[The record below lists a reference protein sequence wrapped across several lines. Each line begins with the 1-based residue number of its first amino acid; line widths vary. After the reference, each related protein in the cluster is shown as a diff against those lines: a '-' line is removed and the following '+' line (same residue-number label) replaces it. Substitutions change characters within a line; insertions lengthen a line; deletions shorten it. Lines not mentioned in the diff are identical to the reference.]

1 MLSDLTYKFDIIVQ
15 PGLMCGDIEGISMSS
30 VFGLSTTKLSV
41 SLWVRFK
48 TVDPKTILSLYALRW
63 VYFSLTKI
71 NINKGP
77 SWP

>member
-1 MLSDLTYKFDIIVQ
+1 
-15 PGLMCGDIEGISMSS
+15 
-30 VFGLSTTKLSV
+30 V

-71 NINKGP
+71 NMN
-77 SWP
+77 